1 MKLMLVVLI
10 ILAIFST
17 LLIFGISKLYDYLK
31 YKEDKYDIHNRN
43 KKLTGKERLKAEEI
57 KAKIK
62 MNEELIEIYED
73 SISHRAESI
82 ELQEEINRLNKLIT
96 DIEGEK

>member
-1 MKLMLVVLI
+1 MKLILVVII
-10 ILAIFST
+10 ILAIFCT
-17 LLIFGISKLYDYLK
+17 LLVFGISKLYDYLK
-31 YKEDKYDIHNRN
+31 YKEDKYDIHKIN
-43 KKLTGKERLKAEEI
+43 KKLTRKERLKAEEI

-82 ELQEEINRLNKLIT
+82 ELQEEINRLNKLIK

>member
-10 ILAIFST
+10 ILVVFCTI
-17 LLIFGISKLYDYLK
+17 LVFGISKLYDYLK
-31 YKEDKYDIHNRN
+31 YKEDKYDIHIIN
-43 KKLTGKERLKAEEI
+43 KKLTRKERLKAEEI

-62 MNEELIEIYED
+62 TNEELIEIYED

-82 ELQEEINRLNKLIT
+82 ELQEEINRLNKLIK

>member
-1 MKLMLVVLI
+1 MKLILVVII
-10 ILAIFST
+10 ILAIFCT
-17 LLIFGISKLYDYLK
+17 LLVFGISKLYDYLK
-31 YKEDKYDIHNRN
+31 YKEDKYDIHNHN
-43 KKLTGKERLKAEEI
+43 KKLTRKERLKTEEI

-82 ELQEEINRLNKLIT
+82 ELQEEINRLNKLIK